1 LILRTQLSL
10 ELSDSKI
17 RYSSNIL
24 SIGSC
29 FSVSIGQKLANLKY
43 NIVQN
48 PAGITFNPVSIL
60 STIRACISGNS
71 LPENKLFLH
80 NGLWSHPDFHG
91 SYNHPDK
98 LTYTSNANSS
108 LHVASDQLKKVNFVF
123 ITIGTAYVFEDIETD
138 TIVNNCHKKPASHF
152 RRRLLDIEEI
162 EKTLYSS
169 IQLIDE
175 YSDQSVHYI
184 ITVSPVRHVRDGL
197 QENLRSKSRLI
208 EAVHKT
214 VESHKNAS
222 YFPSYEIMID
232 DLRDY
237 RFYKPDMIHPSDLAV
252 DYIYEKFSDM
262 WLDPT
267 QSHLREAVSD
277 IYKSLN
283 HSPLFPDSEAHAKF
297 KSALSKKM
305 ENLQSQHSHIDY
317 TTELQ
322 DIQKTI

>member
-1 LILRTQLSL
+1 
-10 ELSDSKI
+10 
-17 RYSSNIL
+17 
-24 SIGSC
+24 
-29 FSVSIGQKLANLKY
+29 VSIGQKLANLKY

-71 LPENKLFLH
+71 LPEDKLFLH

-98 LTYTSNANSS
+98 LTYTSNAKSS
-108 LHVASDQLKKVNFVF
+108 LHVASDQLKNVNYIF
-123 ITIGTAYVFEDIETD
+123 ITIGTAYVFEDIETG
-138 TIVNNCHKKPASHF
+138 TIVNNCHKRPASHF

-162 EKTLYSS
+162 AKALTSS
-169 IQLIDE
+169 ILLIDG
-175 YSDQSVHYI
+175 YSNQSVHYI
-184 ITVSPVRHVRDGL
+184 ITVSPVRHIRDGL
-197 QENLRSKSRLI
+197 EENLRSKSRLI

-214 VESHKNAS
+214 VEAQKNAF

-237 RFYKPDMIHPSDLAV
+237 RFYRPDMIHPSNLAV

-267 QSHLREAVSD
+267 QTYIREAVSD
-277 IYKSLN
+277 IYKGLN
-283 HSPLFPDSEAHAKF
+283 HKPLFPDSEAHGKF
-297 KSALSKKM
+297 LSALSNKM
-305 ENLQSQHSHIDY
+305 KDLQSQHIHIDY